1 MASKAKAWRPVAG
14 YEGLYEVSN
23 TGEIRS
29 IARKGTRG
37 GILTQSASNQKHYAH
52 VLLTK
57 GCKHKTASV
66 HRIVAQ
72 AWLLN
77 PEHKEQVNHIDGNKL
92 NNRIENLEWAT
103 ASENMR
109 HAIRTGLKDMSVAID
124 AKKRKVAAKAGGEI
138 MAIYDSVRDAETAT
152 GASNQNIIKVC
163 QGKRKHAGG
172 FEWCYV

>member
-1 MASKAKAWRPVAG
+1 MASKAKAWRPVVG

-37 GILTQSASNQKHYAH
+37 GILTQSTSNQKHYAH

-57 GCKHKTASV
+57 GCKCKTTSV

-72 AWLLN
+72 AWLPN
-77 PEHKEQVNHIDGNKL
+77 PEHKDQVNHIDGNKL
-92 NNRIENLEWAT
+92 NNNVENLEWAT
-103 ASENMR
+103 AYENIR
-109 HAIRTGLKDMSVAID
+109 HAFRTGLKDMSAAIE
-124 AKKRKVAAKAGGEI
+124 ANKRKVAAITRGKI
-138 MAIYDSVRDAETAT
+138 VAIYDSVQDAERAT

-172 FEWCYV
+172 FEWCYI